1 MEDATV
7 LNYSKACVDEE
18 VGWFK
23 DDGQAAIA
31 DGNRLIL
38 VDYDNEYSYWLSK
51 YSNSYDY
58 PMVLNHHSELL
69 DSNLHLIL
77 PQYGY
82 ILLLV
87 YKRA

>member
-1 MEDATV
+1 MCLEIIVINCSPASFDI
-7 LNYSKACVDEE
+7 NSDIRIIPD
-18 VGWFK
+18 WK
-23 DDGQAAIA
+23 DGKAAIA

-69 DSNLHLIL
+69 DSNNIF
-77 PQYGY
+77 P
-82 ILLLV
+82 I
-87 YKRA
+87 